1 MPSHVSKVLINYI
14 VSVKDIDIRF
24 KVQGWTNKIDT
35 LINIS
40 ITLHYMIS
48 TFLLLLV
55 LKKIHIITLFKLLF
69 HWYKNQLILCQLSL
83 IKLSFM
89 FFCIKILDNT
99 DCMAVCNSTSEHKIS
114 GNHGSYSSNVIYQF
128 YIICIFQITLA
139 SYKLLFHKL
148 FWPVKL
154 TSSAPLL
161 YKKED
166 KKIFQ

>member
-55 LKKIHIITLFKLLF
+55 LKKIHIIALFKLIL
-69 HWYKNQLILCQLSL
+69 HWKKNQLTLC
-83 IKLSFM
+83 
-89 FFCIKILDNT
+89 
-99 DCMAVCNSTSEHKIS
+99 
-114 GNHGSYSSNVIYQF
+114 
-128 YIICIFQITLA
+128 
-139 SYKLLFHKL
+139 
-148 FWPVKL
+148 
-154 TSSAPLL
+154 
-161 YKKED
+161 
-166 KKIFQ
+166 

>member
-69 HWYKNQLILCQLSL
+69 HWYKNQLILC
-83 IKLSFM
+83 
-89 FFCIKILDNT
+89 
-99 DCMAVCNSTSEHKIS
+99 
-114 GNHGSYSSNVIYQF
+114 
-128 YIICIFQITLA
+128 
-139 SYKLLFHKL
+139 
-148 FWPVKL
+148 
-154 TSSAPLL
+154 
-161 YKKED
+161 
-166 KKIFQ
+166 